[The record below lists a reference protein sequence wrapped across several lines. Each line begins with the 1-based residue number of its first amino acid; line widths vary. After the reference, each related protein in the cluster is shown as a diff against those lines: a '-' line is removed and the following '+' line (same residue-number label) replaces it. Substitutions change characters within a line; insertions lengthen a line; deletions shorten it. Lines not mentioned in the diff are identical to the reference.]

1 MNIIS
6 PALHS
11 HLSFMLVFSGRQA
24 AETWGKIKAVPFQ
37 KASAVERKVI
47 FFHISKT

>member
-1 MNIIS
+1 
-6 PALHS
+6 
-11 HLSFMLVFSGRQA
+11 MLVLSGREA
-24 AETWGKIKAVPFQ
+24 GETWGKIEAIPFQ